1 MFERAKRPILCP
13 VSASQPIVIYRSVNR
28 EGQTF
33 ALKPASRQFLRQQF
47 GESVHS
53 SPRVFIAHETK
64 ADFDEWHDNFAE
76 QVIQL
81 LTGVSSERLKGLGG
95 VVFRDP
101 VTESDISAA

>member
-1 MFERAKRPILCP
+1 MLRS
-13 VSASQPIVIYRSVNR
+13 VTASQPIVIYRSVNR

-64 ADFDEWHDNFAE
+64 ADFDEWHGNFAE
-76 QVIQL
+76 QVIQV
-81 LTGVSSERLKGLGG
+81 LTGVSSERLKGIGG

>member
-1 MFERAKRPILCP
+1 MSE
-13 VSASQPIVIYRSVNR
+13 PIVIYRSVNR

-33 ALKPASRQFLRQQF
+33 ALKPTSRQFLRNRF
-47 GESVHS
+47 GSSVHS

-64 ADFDEWHDNFAE
+64 ANLDELHGSIAE
-76 QVIQL
+76 QVIHL
-81 LTGVSSERLKGLGG
+81 LTGVSSERLKDIGG